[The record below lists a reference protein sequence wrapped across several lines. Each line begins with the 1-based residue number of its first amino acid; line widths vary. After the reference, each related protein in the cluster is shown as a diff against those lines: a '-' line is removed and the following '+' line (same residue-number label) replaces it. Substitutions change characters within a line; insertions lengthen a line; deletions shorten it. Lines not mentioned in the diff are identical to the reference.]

1 MPELVAEHIHTSTDR
16 GIGFITIDRRD
27 RFNSLDVKTAQD
39 LRSAGL
45 AMARD
50 TSVKV
55 VVVQGTNGVF
65 CSGAD
70 LKYIRAGGE
79 AADLGYLSPEARTT
93 PEGFG
98 ERFKQILEYLHSTI
112 AEIRRAPK
120 PFIAAVDG
128 IAAAGGFGLAMC
140 CDLVIASNRAIFEW
154 AYSKTGLTG
163 AESSTFMLPR
173 LVGFRRA
180 MELVLLNPRLTA
192 NRALELGLIN
202 AVHPLETFEE
212 EVRRTAG
219 VVAAG
224 PPAAFAIAKGLL
236 NQAAGMDRLDVHLDR
251 ELENLARIAD
261 GLEFREGIDSFFA
274 KRAPHF
280 DRA

>member
-1 MPELVAEHIHTSTDR
+1 MPELLAEHIHTSTDR
-16 GIGFITIDRRD
+16 GIGYITIDRRE

-39 LRSAGL
+39 LRRAGL

-50 TSVKV
+50 TNVKV
-55 VVVQGTNGVF
+55 VVLSGADGVF

-79 AADLGYLSPEARTT
+79 AEDLGYLSPDARTT
-93 PEGFG
+93 PGGFG

-173 LVGFRRA
+173 LIGFRRA
-180 MELVLLNPRLTA
+180 MELVLLNPRLDA
-192 NRALELGLIN
+192 SRALELGLIN
-202 AVHPLETFEE
+202 AVHPLETFDE
-212 EVRRTAG
+212 EVRRMAAT
-219 VVAAG
+219 VAAG

-236 NQAAGMDRLDVHLDR
+236 NQATGMDRLDVHLDR

-261 GLEFREGIDSFFA
+261 GLEFQEGLDSFFA
-274 KRAPHF
+274 KRVPRF